1 MSRLL
6 ATRLPQETEDT
17 VNGDTY
23 NRLVRILELNLGEF
37 DPDNIR
43 QINSADRGIVRF
55 NPGSVVWNTSNEA
68 FEVYTGSRW
77 LTLSTPQNS
86 HGFEATGTVGAVTVK
101 LDGATTIT
109 L

>member
-1 MSRLL
+1 MSKLL
-6 ATRLPQETEDT
+6 ATRLPQETEET
-17 VNGDTY
+17 VNGGTY

-43 QINSADRGIVRF
+43 QINSTDRGEIKF
-55 NPGSVVWNTSNEA
+55 NAGSIVWNTSNEA
-68 FEVYTGSRW
+68 LEVYTGSQW